1 MSRGTSPR
9 MASSI
14 VRVVRDDHERIP
26 RLVRRVVA
34 PGPSRQRWRH
44 ELLRLLRAHLVAER
58 ATLTPAVFA
67 PVGDAVQDAAARL
80 AGPDRALDDAADAL
94 EADDLDSPGLAE
106 NGDRLLALLAQHEVL
121 VDEVLRPL
129 DQAVTRTRV
138 RALGADYT
146 RARNSA
152 LQEHGADG
160 PTPRRLDL
168 PRAELYELARR
179 AGIEGRSAMSRRE
192 LITRLQQV
200 QQGERR

>member
-1 MSRGTSPR
+1 

-14 VRVVRDDHERIP
+14 VRAVRDDHQRIP

-58 ATLTPAVFA
+58 ATLPPAVVA
-67 PVGDAVQDAAARL
+67 PAGDAVQEAAARL
-80 AGPDRALDDAADAL
+80 AGQDRALDDAAAAL

-106 NGDRLLALLAQHEVL
+106 HGDRLLALLAQHEVL
-121 VDEVLRPL
+121 VDEVLLPL
-129 DQAVTRTRV
+129 EQAVTRTRV
-138 RALGADYT
+138 RALGADYA
-146 RARNSA
+146 RARDSA
-152 LQEHGADG
+152 LHEQGADG

-192 LITRLQQV
+192 LIARLQRE
-200 QQGERR
+200 QQGEPR